1 MGKEYFVFIKTISYK
16 KIVYIDYER
25 LGGYEVTP
33 RNKVKYDGIIVNKLI
48 IINPSFSQKIFIK
61 KSKKQLEKYLQY
73 LINISNSE
81 DDADPNDVYYALDSL
96 VRYKSIVRNK
106 YRLYLDKKYYQLFL
120 QKLEIIETELHK
132 KYNYLK
138 RDELNIGRVGKK
150 L

>member
-1 MGKEYFVFIKTISYK
+1 MRREYYVFIKEPNYK
-16 KIVYIDYER
+16 EIVYIDYES
-25 LGGYEVTP
+25 LGGYEVMP

-120 QKLEIIETELHK
+120 QKLEIIENELQK